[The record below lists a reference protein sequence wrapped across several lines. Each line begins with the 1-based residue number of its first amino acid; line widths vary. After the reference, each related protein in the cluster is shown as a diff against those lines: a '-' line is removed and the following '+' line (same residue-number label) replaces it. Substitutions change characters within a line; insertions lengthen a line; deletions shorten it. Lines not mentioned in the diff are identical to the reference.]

1 MIKHTQNEHYQPRGW
16 SDIDSRYRFAI
27 AAFVLSLVGGLGWSA
42 FYHHNLFVQADTARI
57 AAIGQ
62 AEMQQKT
69 ISDLMGREKT
79 LTELESRQAREL
91 ADARATIRR
100 LEQQSSAR
108 PTL

>member
-1 MIKHTQNEHYQPRGW
+1 MVKHTQREHYQPCGW
-16 SDIDSRYRFAI
+16 SDIDRRYRVAI

-42 FYHHNLFVQADTARI
+42 FYHHSLFVQADTARI
-57 AAIGQ
+57 AAISK

-69 ISDLMGREKT
+69 INDLMGREKT
-79 LTELESRQAREL
+79 LSELESRQSREL

-100 LEQQSSAR
+100 LEQQSASR